1 MKKFISILIAVLAF
15 AFNMSAQSWTPIITD
30 LGSSKSSNTL
40 YQNLN
45 TNNNVVYQQG
55 YTRSIKKRYF
65 GRL

>member
-1 MKKFISILIAVLAF
+1 MKKFISILVAVMAF
-15 AFNMSAQSWTPIITD
+15 AFNMSAQSWTPVITD

-55 YTRSIKKRYF
+55 YTRND
-65 GRL
+65 GT